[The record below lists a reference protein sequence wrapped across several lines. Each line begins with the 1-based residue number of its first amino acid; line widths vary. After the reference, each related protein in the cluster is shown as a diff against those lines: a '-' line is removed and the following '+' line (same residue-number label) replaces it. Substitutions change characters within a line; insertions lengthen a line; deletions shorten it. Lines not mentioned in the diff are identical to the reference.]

1 MHYFISLEKCCH
13 VQLMADA
20 AAKGTGNATVKIGEA
35 EAEDT
40 YRTVGTGGWFS
51 GRVQFQALEGR
62 EGVRFEL
69 K

>member
-20 AAKGTGNATVKIGEA
+20 AASGNGGATVKIGEA
-35 EAEDT
+35 EAEET

-51 GRVQFQALEGR
+51 GRVQFQALEMR
-62 EGVRFEL
+62 EGSKFDFN
-69 K
+69 